1 MFQFTKLETYE
12 HMSHFKNATIFIC
25 HEMKRWLI
33 SFSWLF
39 HLFLYFRRKFWVP
52 RKGTHIFPVLRARKW
67 VNFSKSVT
75 LISEHFFGSI
85 IRIPTEIGWPLIV
98 HRMHEYISSYQTID
112 LWLVDHGHE
121 NDSDWPGRKHLLKHV
136 RSWLF
141 INMFVR
147 ASFWTRTFQWN
158 LVMPDYGRLRHGIT

>member
-1 MFQFTKLETYE
+1 MIDFIFMTIPLIPLFQTEILSPKKRNSNFPCFKGHPISVSEMF
-12 HMSHFKNATIFIC
+12 S
-25 HEMKRWLI
+25 
-33 SFSWLF
+33 
-39 HLFLYFRRKFWVP
+39 
-52 RKGTHIFPVLRARKW
+52 KW
-67 VNFSKSVT
+67 VNLSKSVT
-75 LISEHFFGSI
+75 LISEHFFASM
-85 IRIPTEIGWPLIV
+85 IRIPNEIGWPLIV